1 MSEINFDIIN
11 ARVTFKNVP
20 LYALSR
26 FAFKDVTI
34 ACDTFKKI
42 PGVDE
47 CIIIQTASRIEIF
60 VVSNLETGDT
70 PDGRRTKEKHLF

>member
-26 FAFKDVTI
+26 FRFKDLKI
-34 ACDTFKKI
+34 ACETFKKI
-42 PGVDE
+42 HGVAE
-47 CIIIQTASRIEIF
+47 CVIIQTSSRIEIF
-60 VVSNLETGDT
+60 TVSIW
-70 PDGRRTKEKHLF
+70 K